1 MIIRSTVNNNQKE
14 FSDGTTV
21 QSCLKQLDAFPVGT
35 LAALSGG
42 IVRELNE
49 PLKTDCVLT
58 PLTLEHE
65 EGRRVYERSL
75 RFVMLLALRHLYPYR
90 QVRIEYSVGY
100 GVFVRLPGINLHR
113 QDIVRI
119 ENEMRRLVELNLSFT
134 RKQWNLEDA
143 IRYFEDEKQPDK
155 VELLK
160 RRSVPYINMY
170 CIDGMW
176 EYFYGAM
183 TVSTGYVPVFTLF
196 ELRGGFVLQLPAG
209 ADFDHAAPYIYRPK
223 HLEVF
228 NQSAEWCEILGVTN
242 VTDVTRMIEENRLR
256 NFIRVNEA
264 LHEAAL
270 DSIARKIH
278 ELNKHIVLVAGP
290 SSSGKTTFSGRLAVH
305 LQMYG
310 HPSRRISMDDF
321 FINRDD
327 LPMQLDGTRD
337 FETIEALDI
346 KLLSETL
353 TALLNGEEVFMPGY
367 DFESGEK
374 DYLTP
379 PTTLA
384 PGEIIILE
392 GIHGLNP
399 QVCEMLPAD
408 EIYRV
413 FVSALT
419 CLNLDDH
426 NRIRT
431 TDVRLLRRIVR
442 DQQFRAY
449 SPDQTLAIWPSVRRG
464 EEKYIFAYQEN
475 ADSMFNTALHYELPI
490 LKHFAYDMLKQ
501 VPSDSPNYL
510 LARRLIKTL
519 NYLPNVNPELF
530 DEIPPLSLLREVI
543 GGCTFDEED

>member
-1 MIIRSTVNNNQKE
+1 MIIRSAKNQKE
-14 FSDGTTV
+14 FPDGTTV
-21 QSCLKQLDAFPVGT
+21 QNCLAALDAFPVGT

-49 PLKTDCVLT
+49 PLKTDCTLE

-75 RFVMLLALRHLYPYR
+75 RFVMLLALRHLYPYQ

-100 GVFVRLPGINLHR
+100 GVFVRLPGVSLHR

-119 ENEMRRLVELNLSFT
+119 ENEMRRLVELNLVFT
-134 RKQWNLEDA
+134 RKQWSREDA
-143 IRYFEDEKQPDK
+143 IRYFEEEKQPDK
-155 VELLK
+155 VALLSH
-160 RRSVPYINMY
+160 RPVPYINMY

-242 VTDVTRMIEENRLR
+242 VSDVTRMIEEGRLR

-264 LHEAAL
+264 LHESAIN
-270 DSIARKIH
+270 DIARKIH
-278 ELNKHIVLVAGP
+278 EQDKHIALVAGP
-290 SSSGKTTFSGRLAVH
+290 SSSGKTTFAGRLAVH

-321 FINRDD
+321 FINRED

-337 FETIEALDI
+337 FETIEALDVR
-346 KLLSETL
+346 LLSETL

-367 DFESGEK
+367 DFESGQK

-379 PTTLA
+379 PTTLE

-399 QVCEMLPAD
+399 QVVETLPAD
-408 EIYRV
+408 EIYRI

-442 DQQFRAY
+442 DQQFRNY
-449 SPDQTLAIWPSVRRG
+449 TPEQTLSIWPSVRRG

-490 LKHFAYDMLKQ
+490 LKHYAYQMLKD

-510 LARRLIKTL
+510 LARRLIKAL
-519 NYLPNVNPELF
+519 NYLPDVHPDLF
-530 DEIPPLSLLREVI
+530 DEIPPLSLLREFI

>member
-1 MIIRSTVNNNQKE
+1 ME
-14 FSDGTTV
+14 
-21 QSCLKQLDAFPVGT
+21 
-35 LAALSGG
+35 
-42 IVRELNE
+42 
-49 PLKTDCVLT
+49 
-58 PLTLEHE
+58 
-65 EGRRVYERSL
+65 
-75 RFVMLLALRHLYPYR
+75 
-90 QVRIEYSVGY
+90 
-100 GVFVRLPGINLHR
+100 
-113 QDIVRI
+113 
-119 ENEMRRLVELNLSFT
+119 
-134 RKQWNLEDA
+134 
-143 IRYFEDEKQPDK
+143 DK
-155 VELLK
+155 VALLK
-160 RRSVPYINMY
+160 HRPVPYFNMY

-183 TVSTGYVPVFTLF
+183 TVSTGYVKVFTMF

-228 NQSAEWCEILGVTN
+228 AQSAEWCEILGVTN
-242 VTDVTRMIEENRLR
+242 VSDLTRMIENDKLR

-264 LHEAAL
+264 LHEAAIN
-270 DSIARKIH
+270 DIARKIH
-278 ELNKHIVLVAGP
+278 EQNKHIVLVAGP

-346 KLLSETL
+346 KLLTESL
-353 TALLNGEEVFMPGY
+353 IALLNGEEVFMPGY

-379 PTTLA
+379 PTSLK
-384 PGEIIILE
+384 PGEIIIVE

-399 QVCEMLPAD
+399 VICEKLPAD

-442 DQQFRAY
+442 DQQFRSY
-449 SPDQTLAIWPSVRRG
+449 PPEETLAMWPSVRRG

-490 LKHFAYDMLKQ
+490 LKLFAYDLLKE

-510 LARRLIKTL
+510 LARRLIKSL
-519 NYLPNVNPELF
+519 NYLPDVDHSLL
-530 DEIPPLSLLREVI
+530 DEIPPLSLLREFI
-543 GGCTFDEED
+543 GGCTFDHDEE

>member
-1 MIIRSTVNNNQKE
+1 MIIRSVNNQKE
-14 FSDGTTV
+14 LPEGATV
-21 QSCLKQLDAFPVGT
+21 QACLTALDAFPVGT

-49 PLKTDCVLT
+49 PIRTDCDLT

-65 EGRRVYERSL
+65 EGRRIYERSL

-100 GVFVRLPGINLHR
+100 GVYVRLPGITLHR

-119 ENEMRRLVELNLSFT
+119 ENEMRRLVELNLVFT
-134 RKQWNLEDA
+134 RKQWTREDA
-143 IRYFEDEKQPDK
+143 IRYFEEEKQPDK
-155 VELLK
+155 VALLQH
-160 RRSVPYINMY
+160 RPVPYINMY

-209 ADFDHAAPYIYRPK
+209 SDFDHAAPYIYRPK

-242 VTDVTRMIEENRLR
+242 VTDVTRMIEEHRLR

-264 LHEAAL
+264 LHESAIN
-270 DSIARKIH
+270 DIARKVH
-278 ELNKHIVLVAGP
+278 EQNKHIVLVAGP

-305 LQMYG
+305 LQMFG

-321 FINRDD
+321 FINRED
-327 LPMQLDGTRD
+327 LPLQLDGTRD
-337 FETIEALDI
+337 FETIDALDV
-346 KLLSETL
+346 KLLSESL

-367 DFESGEK
+367 DFDTGEK

-379 PTTLA
+379 PTSLA

-399 QVCEMLPAD
+399 RVSDMLPAD

-419 CLNLDDH
+419 TLNLDDH

-442 DQQFRAY
+442 DQQFRNY
-449 SPDQTLAIWPSVRRG
+449 SPEQTLSIWPSVRRG

-475 ADSMFNTALHYELPI
+475 ADSMFNTALHYELPV
-490 LKHFAYDMLKQ
+490 LKHYAYQMLKDI
-501 VPSDSPNYL
+501 PSDSPNYL

-519 NYLPNVNPELF
+519 NYLPDVDPGLM
-530 DEIPPLSLLREVI
+530 DEIPPLSLLREFI